1 MLSILLHWGGGNW
14 LPFLFIMIGF
24 MVIIKGTNVL
34 MRFTKTWLH
43 NKRAKRKGETV
54 TD

>member
-1 MLSILLHWGGGNW
+1 MFSILLHWGGGNW

-24 MVIIKGTNVL
+24 LIIIKGTEVL
-34 MRFTKTWLH
+34 MQFTKTWLH
-43 NKRAKRKGETV
+43 NRRMKKKDDAV